1 MVQVINSIKQIISH
15 VLQRSLY
22 FLIRCYQFLIAPI
35 LPKTCRFYP
44 SCSEYG
50 LAAIEHYGAVKGSWK
65 TLNRLLRCHPWSAG
79 GYDPILPNEEKR

>member
-1 MVQVINSIKQIISH
+1 MVQIIKNVGQIFSSI
-15 VLQRSLY
+15 LQR
-22 FLIRCYQFLIAPI
+22 FIHILIRCYQLIIAPI

-65 TLNRLLRCHPWSAG
+65 TMIRLSRCHPWSAG
-79 GYDPILPNEEKR
+79 GYDPILPNKEKR